1 MNNNG
6 NFLLGLI
13 LIVVGGFW
21 IAGTIGLVEMSI
33 LYVLLK
39 FWPVLLILAGINI
52 IFKGNK
58 GVLLLSVI
66 LVLSGGLYLAQND
79 DYKGITFYDWTFDF
93 DNDWSGD
100 AIETIDGSYDLE
112 ELETVTLDLEVGA
125 GDIDIKSTASDKME
139 YSIPDYFLSRNF
151 VTNDEDGTITIKHNK
166 GFKINAFGKNNN
178 LNYDFELPDDKK
190 WTIKLE
196 TGASDAKLDLSDLLV
211 DLVDIDTGASDT
223 KLILGDKAEYT
234 FVDIDSGVSDLTISV
249 KEDTGVR
256 IESSQAISDNNF
268 EVKGLSKKGDVYLTK
283 GYDKADTQVE
293 IEIDAGISDI
303 TLEFY

>member
-21 IAGTIGLVEMSI
+21 IAGTIGLVEMSL

-79 DYKGITFYDWTFDF
+79 DYNGITFYNWSFDF
-93 DNDWSGD
+93 NKDWNGE
-100 AIETIDGSYDLE
+100 AIETIDGTYDLE

-125 GDIDIKSTASDKME
+125 GDIDIKSTNSDKME

-151 VTNDEDGTITIKHNK
+151 VRNDEDGTITIKHNK
-166 GFKINAFGKNNN
+166 GFKINAFGKNSN

-211 DLVDIDTGASDT
+211 ETVDIDTGASDT
-223 KLILGDKAEYT
+223 ELKLGDKSDYT
-234 FVDIDSGVSDLTISV
+234 FVDIDSGVSDVTISV

-256 IESSQAISDNNF
+256 IKSSQAISGNNF
-268 EVKGLSKKGDVYLTK
+268 EAEGLSKKGGVYLTK